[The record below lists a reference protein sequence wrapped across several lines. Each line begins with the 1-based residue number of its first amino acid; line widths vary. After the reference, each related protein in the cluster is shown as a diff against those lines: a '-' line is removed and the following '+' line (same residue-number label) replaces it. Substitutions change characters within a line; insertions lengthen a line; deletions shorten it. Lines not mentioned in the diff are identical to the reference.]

1 MESIENKNS
10 RVVKVGV
17 GEQMKSA
24 YIDYAMSVIVGRA
37 LPDARD
43 GFKPVHRRILYTMG
57 ELGMHASGPYKKS
70 ARIVGEVLG
79 KYHPHGDTAIYDAM
93 VRMTQDW
100 SLRVPLIDGQGNYGS
115 PDGDGPAAMRY
126 TEARLAK
133 VTELILSDLDKD
145 TVDFQLNFDDS
156 LQEPVVLP
164 TRVPQLILN
173 GSSGIAVGM
182 ATNMLPH
189 NLGETIDACV
199 AYVKD
204 MNISAES
211 LLKYLPAPDFP
222 SGGIIYG
229 MEGVR
234 EAMLTGRGTVIVRGK
249 VHEEQLSNDKVA
261 LVIDE
266 VPYQVSRDALTQKIA
281 DLVNDKKIE
290 GISDIANQSS
300 EDGTRIS
307 IELKSG
313 VNPNVVLNLLYK
325 NTALQSSFGVNNV
338 ALVKGIPRILSIRDL
353 IAEFIDFR
361 LEVIVRRTRFELRK
375 AQERAHIL
383 EGYLKALAQLDL
395 VIALIRE
402 STDPNEA
409 LNKLMVHHD
418 LSEIQAKA
426 ILELRL
432 QRLTNME
439 RLKIKADYD
448 LEQEKIARC
457 QHILSS
463 EEEQKSLVINE
474 LLQVKEKHN
483 TPRRSEIQYNNDD
496 FNALDFI
503 PKEDVVITI
512 SHDGYIKRTVASAFR
527 QQRRGGRGSKGS
539 AISGGDWIEHLFV
552 ASTHHTLLFFTLKGH
567 CHWLKVHELPE
578 SSRGSK
584 GRSVKNLLQLEEDD
598 SIRTVIDIPDFS
610 DQEYVDKHSIL
621 LCTKKGIIKRTQL
634 RAFSRPKVRGIIA
647 IKITE
652 DDALLSVALATA
664 QSEVLMAV
672 KSGFMTRFVLED
684 NVRSVGRNSVGVRG
698 MYVDED
704 DELIGMLV
712 VDSKTENNILVV
724 SEYGYG
730 KCTPL
735 EEYRLTKKRGGKGVK
750 TINIT
755 VKTGSL
761 VGILEVAASEDLMI
775 TAKSGITIRTPVNT
789 IRISGRNSQGVRLI
803 NLGSEDVIAAIA
815 KVSSDENSELDEEE

>member
-1 MESIENKNS
+1 MESKENQESK
-10 RVVKVGV
+10 VVPIAV

-57 ELGMHASGPYKKS
+57 ELGMHSSSPYKKS

-93 VRMTQDW
+93 ARMAQDW
-100 SLRVPLIDGQGNYGS
+100 NLRVPLIDGQGNYGS

-133 VTELILSDLDKD
+133 VTELVLEDLDKD

-156 LQEPVVLP
+156 LKEPVVLP

-189 NLGETIDACV
+189 NLGETIDACM

-204 MNISAES
+204 MQISAES
-211 LLKYLPAPDFP
+211 LLQYLPAPDFP
-222 SGGIIYG
+222 TGGIIYG

-234 EAMLTGRGTVIVRGK
+234 EAMLSGRGTVVVRGK
-249 VHEEQLSNDKVA
+249 VHEEKLANDKVA

-266 VPYQVSRDALTQKIA
+266 VPYQVNRDALTQKIA
-281 DLVNDKKIE
+281 DLVNEKKVE
-290 GISDIANQSS
+290 GISDISNQSS
-300 EDGTRIS
+300 EDGTRIV
-307 IELKSG
+307 IELKKG
-313 VNPNVVLNLLYK
+313 INPNVVLNLLYK

-338 ALVKGIPRILSIRDL
+338 ALVQGIPRVLSMREL

-375 AQERAHIL
+375 AEEKAHIL
-383 EGYLKALAQLDL
+383 EGYLKALAHLDA
-395 VIALIRE
+395 VVALIRA
-402 STDPNEA
+402 SSDPNDA
-409 LNKLMVHHD
+409 RNKLMLQHE
-418 LSEIQAKA
+418 LSELQAKA

-432 QRLTNME
+432 QRLTSME

-448 LEQEKIARC
+448 AEQAKIARC
-457 QHILSS
+457 KQILAS
-463 EEEQKSLVINE
+463 EEEQKQLVLEE
-474 LLQVKEKHN
+474 LSQVKAKHS

-496 FNALDFI
+496 FNVLDFI

-539 AISGGDWIEHLFV
+539 TIAGGDWIEHLFV
-552 ASTHHTLLFFTLKGH
+552 ASTHHTLLFFTAKGR
-567 CHWLKVHELPE
+567 CHWLNVHILPE
-578 SSRGSK
+578 TSRGGK
-584 GRSVKNLLQLEEDD
+584 GRSVQNLLQLEEGD
-598 SIRTVIDIPDFS
+598 SIRTVIDIPNFNDK
-610 DQEYVDKHSIL
+610 EYVDQHSIL
-621 LCTKKGIIKRTQL
+621 LCTKKGIIKRTEL
-634 RAFSRPKVRGIIA
+634 RAFSRPTVRGIIA
-647 IKITE
+647 IKVSE
-652 DDALLSVALATA
+652 DDALLSVALANSK
-664 QSEVLMAV
+664 SEILMAV
-672 KSGFMTRFVLED
+672 KNGFMTRFALED
-684 NVRSVGRNSVGVRG
+684 NVRVVGRNSVGVRG
-698 MYVDED
+698 MNVAKD

-712 VDSKTENNILVV
+712 VDSQTENNILVV
-724 SEYGYG
+724 SEQGYG

-735 EEYRLTKKRGGKGVK
+735 EEYRLTTNRGGKGVK

-755 VKTGSL
+755 PKTGVL
-761 VGILEVAASEDLMI
+761 VGILEVSSLDDLMI
-775 TAKSGITIRTPVNT
+775 TTKTGITIRTAVQT
-789 IRISGRNSQGVRLI
+789 IRVTGRNSQGVKLI
-803 NLGSEDVIAAIA
+803 NLGDGDVIAAIA
-815 KVSSDENSELDEEE
+815 KVNAEEELMEV